1 MVCGAIGKGEL
12 KRNGDHQADS
22 CSRFTRV
29 RFLNVQVEFRSGVPH
44 ICFARARAAGF
55 EIFPTRNPLPFC
67 LVQFSY

>member
-29 RFLNVQVEFRSGVPH
+29 RFLNVQVEFRSGVPY
-44 ICFARARAAGF
+44 ICFALTGF

-67 LVQFSY
+67 LVPFSY